1 MRRTIARSDY
11 RISRLPPGIPSLG
24 ESRRI
29 DEMIMAKR
37 MAKKAEREAMIEN
50 ERKRIADKEDRRKA
64 FEVSSHYNYEGLIKL
79 LHTPPQQ

>member
-1 MRRTIARSDY
+1 
-11 RISRLPPGIPSLG
+11 
-24 ESRRI
+24 
-29 DEMIMAKR
+29 MIMAKR